1 MWGEK
6 YGRTSWVPW
15 TDPGL
20 CRVPLIKG
28 VRGSMKRY
36 LWILTATALAVS
48 LPIFV
53 SGCGRGR
60 PDGVK
65 VAARIRASREAL
77 RAYHARVEVVTAGEG
92 TTTEISLEQWVK
104 QPNLYRVEADLPGRG
119 KRISVSDGATVWVW
133 DEGDNRVAVTD
144 LRNGTTPS
152 ADNYLLVELLDTL
165 LGRFTM
171 EVTGQ
176 EKVGGRECYVLK
188 LSPKPEG
195 DPTTLIL
202 PESVRWWVDGRW
214 WLPLRM
220 ELTGRGTTTTITYQD
235 LQLNPRLEDRLFN
248 FSIPPGARVVRGGF
262 SPELLPVEEA
272 RGQVGFKVLTPRYL
286 PEGVRLKGAR
296 LVEVG
301 ETILVLEYEVA
312 GEGGRLQITQSRA
325 QPDPAPFPGAQR
337 IAVGEFEGHLYVG
350 DSYLGDNL
358 VVLRWT
364 REGTSIV
371 LSGTFDRGTMLKI
384 GESMQ

>member
-1 MWGEK
+1 MRGYGLARHGPRGLGLRRFGEWRF
-6 YGRTSWVPW
+6 GFRNAAGIAW
-15 TDPGL
+15 
-20 CRVPLIKG
+20 
-28 VRGSMKRY
+28 
-36 LWILTATALAVS
+36 AALAVALS
-48 LPIFV
+48 LLAV
-53 SGCGRGR
+53 GCGRGR
-60 PDGVK
+60 PEGTE
-65 VAARIRASREAL
+65 VAARIRAAREAL
-77 RAYHARVEVVTAGEG
+77 RAYHARAAVVTAGEG
-92 TTTEISLEQWVK
+92 ATTEVSLEQWFK

-119 KRISVSDGATVWVW
+119 KRISVSDGVTVWIW
-133 DEGDNRVAVTD
+133 DEGDNRVAITD
-144 LRNGTTPS
+144 LRDGAALS

-188 LSPKPEG
+188 LLPKPEG

-220 ELTGRGTTTTITYQD
+220 EMTGRETTTTITYHD
-235 LQLNPRLEDRLFN
+235 LQLNPRLDDGLFTL
-248 FSIPPGARVVRGGF
+248 SIPPGARVVRGGF

-272 RGQVGFKVLTPRYL
+272 RNRVRFKMFTPRYL

-296 LVEVG
+296 MVEVG

-312 GEGGRLQITQSRA
+312 GEGRRLQVTQSRA

-337 IAVGEFEGHLYVG
+337 IAVGEFEGYLYVG
-350 DSYLGDNL
+350 DNYLGDNL